1 MAMISRGAA
10 NLKRAKNET
19 GGRTLASFSFSLF
32 FLSSSSFFFRDLR
45 KSNLLFLYGCD
56 FEKALEIGFS
66 NGELRRV
73 SEEAAIEERLI
84 FPSAAD
90 ETRPTLIGTV
100 GAPTLGAVAV
110 G

>member
-1 MAMISRGAA
+1 MATISRGAA

-45 KSNLLFLYGCD
+45 KLNLLFLCVCD
-56 FEKALEIGFS
+56 FETALEVDFS
-66 NGELRRV
+66 SGGLRRV

-84 FPSAAD
+84 FSSGAD
-90 ETRPTLIGTV
+90 ETRPTLVETV
-100 GAPTLGAVAV
+100 GTPILGAVAV